1 MKAKRLLLQHRDG
14 SVPSFKQHYSL
25 FSNIIPSFTFLSF
38 SSNQLP
44 LCPFLQFI
52 LEVPRLGGGEKNY
65 FKLKK
70 ALDNL
75 NTFLTKKTWGSVKNS
90 LHIILLWELF
100 SPTSSPF
107 LLLKKKWVLAPY
119 SFPPP
124 SPLLSDTLYLLSKG
138 TGNFEPFLY
147 LACYLLE
154 RPFIRRLHKW
164 YLKQYWCKTI
174 F

>member
-1 MKAKRLLLQHRDG
+1 MMGQFP
-14 SVPSFKQHYSL
+14 PSIS
-25 FSNIIPSFTFLSF
+25 IIPSLAILFPLSH
-38 SSNQLP
+38 S
-44 LCPFLQFI
+44 CHFLQTNYPCAHSFN
-52 LEVPRLGGGEKNY
+52 LFWRCLGWGVRRKTNY

-107 LLLKKKWVLAPY
+107 SLLKKM
-119 SFPPP
+119 SFSSFLFFPP

-138 TGNFEPFLY
+138 IGNFEPFLY

-174 F
+174 L